1 MRLTRVGALPRAF
14 VRQRVGTL
22 AAAARLA
29 LAAASQRAHRHMIDR
44 IAAALARRNRFTTR
58 RPRQAAILLPLLT
71 STPTPSLLLTRR
83 AETLSSHKGQVAFP
97 GGRTDDA
104 DNGPIDTALR
114 EAHEEVGLNRAD
126 IKVLG
131 MLDDLPSFNNDT
143 AVTPVVGLVSPNIE
157 LQQLIASKS
166 EVARIFAI
174 PLDELIIG
182 DRWDVQ
188 ESEWRGAAIQQFYF
202 KSQGETLWGLSA
214 YATLM
219 MLSLVEEGSTAPVP
233 RWFDPQGKREGVAA
247 EDDEESLLPA
257 PRPGRPSAD

>member
-1 MRLTRVGALPRAF
+1 ML
-14 VRQRVGTL
+14 
-22 AAAARLA
+22 
-29 LAAASQRAHRHMIDR
+29 DR

-114 EAHEEVGLNRAD
+114 EAHEEVGLNRDD

-202 KSQGETLWGLSA
+202 KTQNETLWGLSA

-233 RWFDPQGKREGVAA
+233 RWFDPQGKREGVA